1 MSKIKADYY
10 LGNENARIA
19 ALQRRVAALERSLGI
34 VPPRVSPQEGASMAM
49 PDALLPSAAE
59 IAPWLIVDR
68 VSGGIYRVEGEVAAG
83 KFWLHFIYMGQTRE
97 EAGE

>member
-1 MSKIKADYY
+1 MSKIGSDYY
-10 LGNENARIA
+10 LDNEQAQIK
-19 ALQRRVAALERSLGI
+19 ALKRRVAALERAVGL
-34 VPPRVSPQEGASMAM
+34 VPPRVSPQEGASAAM

-68 VSGGIYRVEGEVAAG
+68 VSGGIYRVEGEAKAG